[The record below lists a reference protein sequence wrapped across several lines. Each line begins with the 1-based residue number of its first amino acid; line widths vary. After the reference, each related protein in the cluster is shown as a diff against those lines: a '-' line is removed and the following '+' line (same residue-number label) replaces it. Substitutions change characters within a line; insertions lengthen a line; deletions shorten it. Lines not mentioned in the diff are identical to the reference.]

1 MRENRSK
8 ARAKLKAVKTRAELD
23 EWIDMLN
30 LTDDERGTA
39 RMVYGDGYS
48 IAQVCFKIGYS
59 RRQVCRKL
67 AKIQDRIS

>member
-30 LTDDERGTA
+30 LTDDERGIA

-48 IAQVCFKIGYS
+48 IAQVCFKTGYS

>member
-30 LTDDERGTA
+30 LTDDERGIA
-39 RMVYGDGYS
+39 RMVYGDGCS
-48 IAQVCFKIGYS
+48 IAQVCFKTGYS